1 MKFFSALFSAAGKA
15 LETTTAVEDSAPLLG
30 WKQPSRVQRMEDH
43 LARTARSTM
52 PFEHVTL
59 SAVTERT
66 KKEEMETLLSSR
78 RWPEGKSFAMKKEV
92 ILNPVEKVI
101 EFPAFTGMPFRSVTN
116 KQPWV
121 LLSGIE
127 ITYQPAQSVTDSYS
141 KLKIEL
147 VHKGNI
153 GQPVQRQIITP
164 SGFGMD
170 GFMCLDY
177 GVHRRDLSLV
187 TVRITLMQTTYREGT
202 HWGSITWRA
211 RYETAN
217 RAPSVSMRDTLAIL
231 RVPDTFLRKRKTSP
245 THVDLSM
252 DDDDKAELSKRYAK
266 GRIVDYSRPLDKQ
279 ARLEYSKSEAG
290 SSDGEPE
297 FRFLEPEAMYHP
309 DRPPSPLSEDGE
321 GLYDAPEPHVRS
333 RSSTPHANNR
343 QVTFT

>member
-1 MKFFSALFSAAGKA
+1 MKFFSNIFAAAGKA
-15 LETTTAVEDSAPLLG
+15 LETTTAAEDSAPLLG
-30 WKQPSRVQRMEDH
+30 WKQPSKVQKMEDH
-43 LARTARSTM
+43 LARTARSTV

-59 SAVTERT
+59 SAITERT

-78 RWPEGKSFAMKKEV
+78 RWPEGKSFAMKKE
-92 ILNPVEKVI
+92 ITLNPVEKVI
-101 EFPAFTGMPFRSVTN
+101 EFPAFKGMPLRAVN
-116 KQPWV
+116 NRQPWV
-121 LLSGIE
+121 LLSGMD

-141 KLKIEL
+141 KLRIEL
-147 VHKGNI
+147 VHRGNI
-153 GQPVQRQIITP
+153 GQPVQRQIVTP

-177 GVHRRDLSLV
+177 GIHKRDLRLV

-202 HWGSITWRA
+202 HWGSITWKA

-252 DDDDKAELSKRYAK
+252 DDEDKAELSRRYTR
-266 GRIVDYSRPLDKQ
+266 GRIIDYSRPLDKQ
-279 ARLEYSKSEAG
+279 ARIEYSRSEAG
-290 SSDGEPE
+290 SSDGEPG
-297 FRFLEPEAMYHP
+297 FRFLEPEAMYPP
-309 DRPPSPLSEDGE
+309 DRPPSPFSDDDEHS
-321 GLYDAPEPHVRS
+321 YDNPEPPIRPH
-333 RSSTPHANNR
+333 SSTPQANNR